1 MFHEVIYACVS
12 QIYRESDMR
21 WLDQLRA
28 PLEQGEQGEQG
39 GSVEDFEAELDAY
52 ILEIP
57 AKAD

>member
-1 MFHEVIYACVS
+1 MRFKNLY
-12 QIYRESDMR
+12 ESDMR

-28 PLEQGEQGEQG
+28 PLEQGEQSEQG